1 MSSRNQ
7 QSFGNSSGSY
17 DPGGF
22 EVDTPSGGKLMLKT
36 AEEAEMY
43 EGLRDRYIRDFSLS
57 KQNDLIRLSVIL
69 QQAVTLERAQHQLN
83 GMEAET
89 DEEGHPTGRWVE
101 TEMSDADLDKAH
113 ARVIKASR
121 QIAEIEV
128 ELGIDKRSR
137 EAGGKDTVADFV
149 MTAKKAAHKY
159 GVHIT
164 ERTKMYEE
172 MAMGARWQIRL
183 LRNGDAEDR
192 SYHNITPETIVEYVE
207 VQLMKIEEQDKKYAR
222 EVGHLFIGK
231 M

>member
-1 MSSRNQ
+1 
-7 QSFGNSSGSY
+7 
-17 DPGGF
+17 
-22 EVDTPSGGKLMLKT
+22 MLKT

-43 EGLRDRYIRDFSLS
+43 EGLRDRYIRDFALK

-89 DEEGHPTGRWVE
+89 DEQGHPTGRWVE
-101 TEMSDADLDKAH
+101 VEMTDAELDKAH

-149 MTAKKAAHKY
+149 MTAKRAAHKY

-164 ERTKMYEE
+164 ERTKMYEQ
-172 MAMGARWQIRL
+172 MAMELRWRVRV

-192 SYHNITPETIVEYVE
+192 SYHNVTPETIVEFAE
-207 VQLMKIEEQDKKYAR
+207 AELLKIEEHDKNYAR

-231 M
+231 L